1 MTVDI
6 SPERLGRHVEV
17 LTRHGPRF
25 RDQPGVARAL
35 RHIRDELTSYGY
47 RVSVERF
54 GSELYEVNLVAEHY
68 GPLGPDRASTDQVV
82 ELCAHWDSVEHSPGA
97 DDNASGIAGVLEA
110 ARALASTPRE
120 SRHALRFCFFGE
132 EEPGMFG
139 SAAHVD
145 LLAKG
150 AGERIDAF
158 VFEMIGFV
166 SGSQSFPPEL
176 AGLVEVPERGDFIAA
191 VAEPGSI
198 GLLEAFVEA
207 AIDVPTFSL
216 VIPDILL
223 DTVARSDHIPYW
235 QAGHRA
241 LMLTDT
247 AEFRNPHYHE
257 ETDVVRTLDLEFA
270 AKVTAA
276 AVLAV
281 TGDLP

>member
-17 LTRHGPRF
+17 LTKHGPRF
-25 RDQPGVARAL
+25 RDCRGVAPAL
-35 RHIRDELTSYGY
+35 RHIHNEMTSYGFK
-47 RVSVERF
+47 VSVERF
-54 GSELYEVNLVAEHY
+54 GSELHEVNLVAEHH
-68 GPLGPDRASTDQVV
+68 GSLGPDRALTDQIV
-82 ELCAHWDSVEHSPGA
+82 ELCAHWDSVEESPGA
-97 DDNASGIAGVLEA
+97 DDNASGVAGVLEA
-110 ARALASTPRE
+110 ARVLALTPRE

-132 EEPGMFG
+132 EEPGMLG
-139 SAAHVD
+139 SAAHVE
-145 LLAKG
+145 LLSQG
-150 AGERIDAF
+150 NGERIDAF

-176 AGLVEVPERGDFIAA
+176 AGLVEVPERGDFIGA

-198 GLLEAFVEA
+198 GLLEAFVA
-207 AIDVPTFSL
+207 AAVDVPTFSL

-223 DTVARSDHIPYW
+223 DTVARSDHVPYW
-235 QAGHRA
+235 RAGHRA

-257 ETDVVRTLDLEFA
+257 QTDVARTLDLDFA
-270 AKVTAA
+270 AKVTTAT
-276 AVLAV
+276 VLAL